1 MLAAMQG
8 LSDLKKIFFKHSLGQ
23 ILGHHCCL
31 EVAAVNLLFLA
42 LHRPS
47 FVRFVQS
54 FRKAEYLGSQF
65 FCYIDQTYS
74 LGRSI
79 RYMLP
84 EFCLPS
90 SMI

>member
-8 LSDLKKIFFKHSLGQ
+8 LSDLNCFFFKHSLGQ

-47 FVRFVQS
+47 FVTDLYKV
-54 FRKAEYLGSQF
+54 
-65 FCYIDQTYS
+65 
-74 LGRSI
+74 LGRLSI
-79 RYMLP
+79 
-84 EFCLPS
+84 
-90 SMI
+90 

>member
-8 LSDLKKIFFKHSLGQ
+8 LSDLNFFFFFKHSLGQ

-47 FVRFVQS
+47 FVTDLYKV
-54 FRKAEYLGSQF
+54 
-65 FCYIDQTYS
+65 
-74 LGRSI
+74 LGRLSI
-79 RYMLP
+79 
-84 EFCLPS
+84 
-90 SMI
+90 

>member
-47 FVRFVQS
+47 FVTDLYKV
-54 FRKAEYLGSQF
+54 
-65 FCYIDQTYS
+65 
-74 LGRSI
+74 LGRLSI
-79 RYMLP
+79 
-84 EFCLPS
+84 
-90 SMI
+90 